1 MKPPSLSLGIEEE
14 YQTID
19 PETRDL
25 RSHIQMEILSKA
37 KLKIAE
43 KVKAEMHQAVVEVG
57 TKVCRDIKE
66 AREDMR
72 NLRREMISVA
82 SENGLLLGSA
92 STHPFADWKVQEI
105 YPDERYHRVVEDM
118 QLVARANLV
127 FGLHVHVGI
136 EDRDTAIHIM
146 NSMRY
151 FLPHILALSSNSP
164 FWMGMETGFKSYR
177 SKVFE
182 RFPRT
187 GIPDVFANWA
197 DYETFVNLLV
207 KTNCIDNGKK
217 IWWDIR
223 PHPFFETIEV
233 RVCDIPMRL
242 DETLAIAALIQA
254 TAAMLYKLHASNKSY
269 RIYGRA
275 LISENKFRA
284 CRYGLDGKLI
294 DFGKEEEVPIRKLM
308 LEYLHLIDDV
318 VDELGSRD
326 EINYIHEMLNMGSG
340 ADRQLKVFRETG
352 DLKKVVDYIVEET
365 RVGVFDNEPARKIM
379 TLPDI
384 LAILERDFLT
394 PPLLT
399 DLTTTPFDPELSPG
413 AYNAVNTCLRIQPEE
428 KVTVIT
434 DVANREIAASIAK
447 ELAKVGSPFKAFVL
461 EELADRPLTGLPQ
474 EIADDME
481 TSHVSIFAVRVQ
493 QNELKSRMEM
503 TDIVNRR
510 RMRHAHMVNI
520 NHEIMLEGMRADF
533 NSVDALSKKVIE
545 IVTKAKQVRAKNPAG
560 SDLVADLESQ
570 LQVDQD
576 QRHHQP

>member
-1 MKPPSLSLGIEEE
+1 MHMKRPSLSLGIEEE

-72 NLRREMISVA
+72 SLRREMISLA

-92 STHPFADWKVQEI
+92 STYPFADWKVQEI
-105 YPDERYHRVVEDM
+105 YPDERYYRVVEDM

-151 FLPHILALSSNSP
+151 FLPHILALSTNSP

-197 DYETFVNLLV
+197 DYDTFVNLLV

-254 TAAMLYKLHASNKSY
+254 TAAMLYKLHAANKSY

-352 DLKKVVDYIVEET
+352 DLKKVVDFIVEET
-365 RVGVFDNEPARKIM
+365 RVGVFDTAPAH
-379 TLPDI
+379 
-384 LAILERDFLT
+384 
-394 PPLLT
+394 
-399 DLTTTPFDPELSPG
+399 S
-413 AYNAVNTCLRIQPEE
+413 
-428 KVTVIT
+428 
-434 DVANREIAASIAK
+434 
-447 ELAKVGSPFKAFVL
+447 
-461 EELADRPLTGLPQ
+461 
-474 EIADDME
+474 
-481 TSHVSIFAVRVQ
+481 
-493 QNELKSRMEM
+493 
-503 TDIVNRR
+503 
-510 RMRHAHMVNI
+510 
-520 NHEIMLEGMRADF
+520 
-533 NSVDALSKKVIE
+533 
-545 IVTKAKQVRAKNPAG
+545 
-560 SDLVADLESQ
+560 
-570 LQVDQD
+570 
-576 QRHHQP
+576 

>member
-1 MKPPSLSLGIEEE
+1 MKRPSLSIGIEEE

-37 KLKIAE
+37 KLKIHE

-57 TKVCRDIKE
+57 TKVCSNIKE
-66 AREDMR
+66 AREDMLS
-72 NLRREMISVA
+72 LRREMISVA

-105 YPDERYHRVVEDM
+105 YPDERYYRVVEDM

-151 FLPHILALSSNSP
+151 FLPHILALSANSP

-197 DYETFVNLLV
+197 DYETFVNLLI

-365 RVGVFDNEPARKIM
+365 KVGIFDDVPAR
-379 TLPDI
+379 
-384 LAILERDFLT
+384 R
-394 PPLLT
+394 
-399 DLTTTPFDPELSPG
+399 
-413 AYNAVNTCLRIQPEE
+413 
-428 KVTVIT
+428 
-434 DVANREIAASIAK
+434 
-447 ELAKVGSPFKAFVL
+447 
-461 EELADRPLTGLPQ
+461 
-474 EIADDME
+474 
-481 TSHVSIFAVRVQ
+481 
-493 QNELKSRMEM
+493 
-503 TDIVNRR
+503 
-510 RMRHAHMVNI
+510 
-520 NHEIMLEGMRADF
+520 
-533 NSVDALSKKVIE
+533 
-545 IVTKAKQVRAKNPAG
+545 
-560 SDLVADLESQ
+560 
-570 LQVDQD
+570 
-576 QRHHQP
+576 

>member
-1 MKPPSLSLGIEEE
+1 MKRPSLSIGIEEE

-25 RSHIQMEILSKA
+25 RSHIQMEILDKA
-37 KLKIAE
+37 KLKVAE
-43 KVKAEMHQAVVEVG
+43 RVKPEMHQAVVEVG

-72 NLRREMISVA
+72 NLRHEMISLA
-82 SENGLLLGSA
+82 SENGLMLGAA

-105 YPDERYHRVVEDM
+105 YPDERYRQVVEDM

-136 EDRDTAIHIM
+136 EDRDTSIHIM
-146 NSMRY
+146 NSLRY
-151 FLPHILALSSNSP
+151 FLPHILALSTNSP

-177 SKVFE
+177 CKVFE

-187 GIPDVFANWA
+187 GIPDVFSNWA
-197 DYETFVNLLV
+197 DYETFINLLV

-242 DETLAIAALIQA
+242 DETIAIAALIQA
-254 TAAMLYKLHASNKSY
+254 TAAMLWKLHASNKSY

-294 DFGKEEEVPIRKLM
+294 DFGKEEEVPTEKLM
-308 LEYLHLIDDV
+308 HEYLHLIDDV

-326 EINYIHEMLNMGSG
+326 EIEYIHEMLKMGSG
-340 ADRQLKVFRETG
+340 ADRQLKVYHETG

-365 RVGVFDNEPARKIM
+365 RVGVFDTAPAHR
-379 TLPDI
+379 
-384 LAILERDFLT
+384 
-394 PPLLT
+394 
-399 DLTTTPFDPELSPG
+399 
-413 AYNAVNTCLRIQPEE
+413 
-428 KVTVIT
+428 
-434 DVANREIAASIAK
+434 
-447 ELAKVGSPFKAFVL
+447 
-461 EELADRPLTGLPQ
+461 
-474 EIADDME
+474 
-481 TSHVSIFAVRVQ
+481 
-493 QNELKSRMEM
+493 
-503 TDIVNRR
+503 
-510 RMRHAHMVNI
+510 
-520 NHEIMLEGMRADF
+520 
-533 NSVDALSKKVIE
+533 
-545 IVTKAKQVRAKNPAG
+545 
-560 SDLVADLESQ
+560 
-570 LQVDQD
+570 
-576 QRHHQP
+576 

>member
-1 MKPPSLSLGIEEE
+1 MKRPSLSIGIEEE

-105 YPDERYHRVVEDM
+105 YPDERYYRVVEDM

-197 DYETFVNLLV
+197 DYETFVNLLI

-223 PHPFFETIEV
+223 PHPFFETIEI

-365 RVGVFDNEPARKIM
+365 KVGIFDDVPAR
-379 TLPDI
+379 
-384 LAILERDFLT
+384 R
-394 PPLLT
+394 
-399 DLTTTPFDPELSPG
+399 
-413 AYNAVNTCLRIQPEE
+413 
-428 KVTVIT
+428 
-434 DVANREIAASIAK
+434 
-447 ELAKVGSPFKAFVL
+447 
-461 EELADRPLTGLPQ
+461 
-474 EIADDME
+474 
-481 TSHVSIFAVRVQ
+481 
-493 QNELKSRMEM
+493 
-503 TDIVNRR
+503 
-510 RMRHAHMVNI
+510 
-520 NHEIMLEGMRADF
+520 
-533 NSVDALSKKVIE
+533 
-545 IVTKAKQVRAKNPAG
+545 
-560 SDLVADLESQ
+560 
-570 LQVDQD
+570 
-576 QRHHQP
+576 

>member
-1 MKPPSLSLGIEEE
+1 MKRPSLSIGIEEE

-72 NLRREMISVA
+72 SLRREMISVA

-105 YPDERYHRVVEDM
+105 YPDERYYRVVEDM

-326 EINYIHEMLNMGSG
+326 EINYIHQMLNMGSG

-365 RVGVFDNEPARKIM
+365 RVGVFDNEPA
-379 TLPDI
+379 
-384 LAILERDFLT
+384 A
-394 PPLLT
+394 
-399 DLTTTPFDPELSPG
+399 
-413 AYNAVNTCLRIQPEE
+413 
-428 KVTVIT
+428 
-434 DVANREIAASIAK
+434 
-447 ELAKVGSPFKAFVL
+447 
-461 EELADRPLTGLPQ
+461 
-474 EIADDME
+474 
-481 TSHVSIFAVRVQ
+481 
-493 QNELKSRMEM
+493 
-503 TDIVNRR
+503 
-510 RMRHAHMVNI
+510 
-520 NHEIMLEGMRADF
+520 
-533 NSVDALSKKVIE
+533 
-545 IVTKAKQVRAKNPAG
+545 KAK
-560 SDLVADLESQ
+560 
-570 LQVDQD
+570 
-576 QRHHQP
+576 